1 MLFISDEGNQSES
14 EEIAL
19 KDKHRTKPKVLQN
32 ITVPKSKSLY
42 SERKGS
48 YSHTRHNYAKIAKRR
63 EARLFEKSEV
73 SPDGCIT
80 FSRDRIVGHGD
91 ASNCLENA
99 LPTLSGLDDRL
110 GGSGILPSLDD
121 LESPS
126 MSRLPAVDTGSEN
139 PYLLQGLSSNK
150 LPDLRI
156 SETGEF
162 HFVLFSLKIML
173 ILCTLIWNK

>member
-1 MLFISDEGNQSES
+1 M
-14 EEIAL
+14 
-19 KDKHRTKPKVLQN
+19 LQN
-32 ITVPKSKSLY
+32 ITVPKAKSLY

-80 FSRDRIVGHGD
+80 FSRDRIIGHGD
-91 ASNCLENA
+91 SSNCLENV
-99 LPTLSGLDDRL
+99 LPNLSDLDDRL
-110 GGSGILPSLDD
+110 ASSGILPSLDD
-121 LESPS
+121 LEGPS
-126 MSRLPAVDTGSEN
+126 TSRLPTVDTGSEN

-162 HFVLFSLKIML
+162 YFV
-173 ILCTLIWNK
+173 